1 MMSHTKTA
9 MIKTAL
15 MIPPMMLP
23 MAAGELDFFLKD
35 QGNDACDDITTL
47 IEVWGVGVGVEVEV
61 EVVPEI
67 SGNAVSS
74 AENT

>member
-1 MMSHTKTA
+1 
-9 MIKTAL
+9 
-15 MIPPMMLP
+15 MMLL

-35 QGNDACDDITTL
+35 QGNDVCDDITTL
-47 IEVWGVGVGVEVEV
+47 IEVWGVGVGVGVEV

-67 SGNAVSS
+67 SGNAVTS